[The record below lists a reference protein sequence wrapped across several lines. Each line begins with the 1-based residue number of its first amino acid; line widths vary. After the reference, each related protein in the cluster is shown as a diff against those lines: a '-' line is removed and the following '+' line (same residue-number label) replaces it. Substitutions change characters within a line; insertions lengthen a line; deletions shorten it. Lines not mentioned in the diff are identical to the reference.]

1 MKLLHAKREEYGN
14 TFLGRRPVQE
24 ELEMVPYTYTFCR
37 QCNGRVELGRVAF
50 GAKIIC
56 SHCGLE
62 FVIPHPS
69 HASDVAG
76 QGRGGQDRADF
87 PDETP
92 PAWAPIR
99 RGMSLRVFLSGAL
112 SFLVRPAAIG
122 RTFALCSISV
132 AAFAAVRVVA
142 YCIGA
147 DNDAV
152 DRSTRVLLW
161 NGLLFSTATGAV
173 VLPIWV
179 WVASAYG
186 MTILRETSCGIDAV
200 KDWPRVLTVEGLG
213 EISFIATGVILALLP
228 GVLLSPLWNRLEVPT
243 PWGVGVCAM
252 LLFPMILLSML
263 EANSPTH
270 CASWDMWKSLIL
282 GWRAWLLFHLT
293 TFAAALALVGL
304 GSIVLPRIGRA
315 WGVVVVGVVAALA
328 WMVYFRLLGRLAWF
342 GTHPAVELDDKN

>member
-1 MKLLHAKREEYGN
+1 M
-14 TFLGRRPVQE
+14 QE

-50 GAKIIC
+50 GAQIIC

-69 HASDVAG
+69 HACDGAG
-76 QGRGGQDRADF
+76 QGRGDQDRADF

-99 RGMSLRVFLSGAL
+99 RGMSLNILLSGAL
-112 SFLVRPAAIG
+112 SFLVRPTALG
-122 RTFALCSISV
+122 QTFALCSNSV
-132 AAFAAVRVVA
+132 AAFAAVRVAA

-152 DRSTRVLLW
+152 DRSTRVILW
-161 NGLLFSTATGAV
+161 NGILFSTATGAV
-173 VLPIWV
+173 ILPIWV
-179 WVASAYG
+179 WIASAYG
-186 MTILRETSCGIDAV
+186 MTILRETSCGIDAI
-200 KDWPRVLTVEGLG
+200 KDWPRLMAVEGLG
-213 EISFIATGVILALLP
+213 EILFIATGIILAILP
-228 GVLLSPLWNRLEVPT
+228 GILLSPLWNRLGVSM
-243 PWGVGVCAM
+243 PWGVAVCAM

-270 CASWDMWKSLIL
+270 CVSPGVWKSLLL
-282 GWRAWLLFHLT
+282 GWRAWILFHLT
-293 TFAAALALVGL
+293 TLAAAFALVWL
-304 GSIVLPRIGRA
+304 GGVVLPRVGRA
-315 WGVVVVGVVAALA
+315 GGVGVVGVVAALA

-342 GTHPAVELDDKN
+342 GTHPTMELDNKK